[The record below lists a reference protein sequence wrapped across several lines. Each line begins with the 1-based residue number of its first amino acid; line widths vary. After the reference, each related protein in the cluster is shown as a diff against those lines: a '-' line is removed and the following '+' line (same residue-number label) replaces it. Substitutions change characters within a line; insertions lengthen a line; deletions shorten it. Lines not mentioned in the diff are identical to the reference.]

1 MCRQFWLKSL
11 NGKDHF
17 ENQGDDIKLENNI
30 ETDLKLIWFVG
41 VD

>member
-1 MCRQFWLKSL
+1 V
-11 NGKDHF
+11 NGKDHS

-30 ETDLKLIWFVG
+30 KTDLRLIWFVG